1 MTEITEIE
9 EEQAKTNKNSFL
21 LYYQYFTIH
30 FGHFNTIFYTWSKMF
45 LSKFRGSHSSL
56 EKKKGHFHLSGKLPP
71 VYTRN
76 WNFNF
81 CKDKSASMRDVKV
94 ISQARGSWIQYLWFG
109 KTKPNF
115 ILALQQIMR
124 SCPQLVNFH
133 QPCWSIMDLELHEHI
148 HFRRD
153 SSLCQC

>member
-1 MTEITEIE
+1 MKRSKLKQSKIPFCFIINTSLSILVILTLYFIPE
-9 EEQAKTNKNSFL
+9 AKCSFQNLEVLIL
-21 LYYQYFTIH
+21 L
-30 FGHFNTIFYTWSKMF
+30 WK
-45 LSKFRGSHSSL
+45 
-56 EKKKGHFHLSGKLPP
+56 KKKGHFHLSGKLPP